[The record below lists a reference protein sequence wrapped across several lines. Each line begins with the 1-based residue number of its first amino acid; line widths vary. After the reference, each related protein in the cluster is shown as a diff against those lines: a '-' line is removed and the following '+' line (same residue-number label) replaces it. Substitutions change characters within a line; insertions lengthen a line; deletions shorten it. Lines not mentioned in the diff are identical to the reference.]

1 MSRASLVA
9 QLEKNLPAMQEI
21 WIQFL
26 GWEDPLEKEVA
37 TTPVS
42 LPGESHGQRSLAAIV
57 HGVTRVGHYLAA
69 KPLRMELP
77 KAGLLASKKDKV
89 ILREEL
95 FLRKFSGKR

>member
-1 MSRASLVA
+1 MDRGAW
-9 QLEKNLPAMQEI
+9 Q
-21 WIQFL
+21 
-26 GWEDPLEKEVA
+26 
-37 TTPVS
+37 
-42 LPGESHGQRSLAAIV
+42 AIV

-95 FLRKFSGKR
+95 FLRKFSGKRYISSQRRKSKYGNAACHVKGPTGRLGTKI